1 MEKIKLY
8 NNTKIPLIG
17 YGVFQITDKSQC
29 EESVLN
35 AIKTG
40 YRMIEA
46 MAWAPFAEGKN
57 KIFSNKVLAEIGAQY
72 GKTPA
77 QVILRWLRQK
87 NIIAIPKS
95 VHLDRIIENY
105 NTNNFKLSE
114 SDIQRIDVM
123 DTGNPLILEIHC
135 LDEAYRLHNIKF
147 IQ

>member
-1 MEKIKLY
+1 M
-8 NNTKIPLIG
+8 
-17 YGVFQITDKSQC
+17 
-29 EESVLN
+29 
-35 AIKTG
+35 
-40 YRMIEA
+40 
-46 MAWAPFAEGKN
+46 
-57 KIFSNKVLAEIGAQY
+57 AEIGAQY

-95 VHLDRIIENY
+95 VHWDRIIENY

-123 DTGNPLILEIHC
+123 DTGNPLILDIHS